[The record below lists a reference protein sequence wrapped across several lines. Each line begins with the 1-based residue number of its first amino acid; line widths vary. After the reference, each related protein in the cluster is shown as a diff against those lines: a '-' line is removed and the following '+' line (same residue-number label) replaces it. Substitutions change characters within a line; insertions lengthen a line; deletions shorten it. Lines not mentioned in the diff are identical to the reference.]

1 MKTVNIH
8 DAKTPL
14 SKLIDAA
21 ANGEP
26 FIIAKAGKPMVKV
39 APIDAPKARTDAAL
53 GAWRTR
59 ANKDRAPRPNTCA
72 AIISACSDLWAN
84 SARRLA

>member
-1 MKTVNIH
+1 MKTVHIH
-8 DAKTPL
+8 DTETHL
-14 SKLIDAA
+14 SKLIAA
-21 ANGEP
+21 AAKGEP
-26 FIIAKAGKPMVKV
+26 FLIAEAGKPMVQV
-39 APIDAPKARTDAAL
+39 APIDAPKAPYRRRT
-53 GAWRTR
+53 GTWRTR